1 MYQITTTE
9 KGMSIALRL
18 NDDLVHEAETEALLN
33 KRTAPKQIEYWA
45 QIGKSVARNASASDL
60 LALMQ
65 GFAQVQVNHIP
76 SAPVNPDEVF
86 AAVEQARQDGALR
99 DAVSRSQVIYETSQT
114 HPGLL
119 DRVFPNGR
127 RHSGHFRNGEFIP
140 AT

>member
-1 MYQITTTE
+1 MT
-9 KGMSIALRL
+9 IALCL

-65 GFAQVQVNHIP
+65 GFARVQINHIP
-76 SAPVNPDEVF
+76 SEPVSSDEVF
-86 AAVEQARQDGALR
+86 AAVEQARQNGALR
-99 DAVSRSQVIYETSQT
+99 RAVSRSQVSYEASQT

-119 DRVFPNGR
+119 DRVLPNGHR
-127 RHSGHFRNGEFIP
+127 ESGHFRNGEFIL

>member
-1 MYQITTTE
+1 
-9 KGMSIALRL
+9 MSIALRL

-65 GFAQVQVNHIP
+65 GFARVQVNHIP

-86 AAVEQARQDGALR
+86 AAVEQARQDGTLR
-99 DAVSRSQVIYETSQT
+99 HAVSRSQVIYETSQT

-119 DRVFPNGR
+119 DRVLPNGR